1 MKMRK
6 TVSVVGA
13 GNVGEHVASLL
24 ALRGLVDVRMF
35 DIPRKDGDRL
45 IEPVKGKALDVR
57 QMLAAIDIDA
67 KVEGYTVS
75 PEGEG
80 YEALEGSDIVVITAG
95 FPRRPGMSR
104 EDLLERNISILS
116 VIAQK
121 IKTYAPDSIVIVVT
135 NPVDLMTY
143 AVYRLTGF
151 DKKRVIGMAGVLD
164 SARFKTFISQEIKI
178 SPKDIHAYVIG
189 GHGDEMVPLI
199 SISNVGGI
207 PLKDMLPRERIEEL
221 IKRTRFGGGEIVDLM
236 GTSAYYAPAAAV
248 VEMVEAIVTDNKRI
262 LPCSVYLDGEVGE
275 YYGVSGICVGV
286 PVKLG
291 NCGAEEVIK
300 IPMIE
305 EERQMWERSVASVM
319 KNLKAVEEILNE
331 RSKV

>member
-6 TVSVVGA
+6 VVSLIGA

-35 DIPRKDGDRL
+35 DIPRKDGEKT
-45 IEPVKGKALDVR
+45 IEPVKGKALDIR

-67 KVEGYTVS
+67 KVEGFTVS
-75 PEGEG
+75 SEGDG
-80 YEALEGSDIVVITAG
+80 YDAIEGSDIIVITAG

-104 EDLLERNISILS
+104 EDLLEKNLSILS
-116 VIAQK
+116 VIADRVK
-121 IKTYAPDSIVIVVT
+121 HFASDAVVIVVT

-143 AVYRLTGF
+143 AVYRMLGF
-151 DKKRVIGMAGVLD
+151 SKRKVLGMAGVLD
-164 SARFKTFISQEIKI
+164 SARFKTFISQEIKV

-207 PLKDMLPRERIEEL
+207 PLKSMLPNEKLKEL
-221 IKRTRFGGGEIVDLM
+221 IKRTQFGGGEIVDLM
-236 GTSAYYAPAAAV
+236 GTSAYYAPAASI

-262 LPCSVYLDGEVGE
+262 LPCSVYLDREDGK
-275 YYGVSGICVGV
+275 YYEAEDLCVGV

-291 NCGAEEVIK
+291 NCGVEEIVN
-300 IPMIE
+300 IPMLP
-305 EERQMWERSVASVM
+305 EEREMWRKSVESV
-319 KNLKAVEEILNE
+319 KRNLKAVEEILNA
-331 RSKV
+331 RSLV